1 MKKIFPLILLALL
14 CVLSCGGRKHISS
27 ITGGRIAVVS
37 NVGRTPSPALLSV
50 IEQGSR
56 AVDSI
61 RRPVLGEAAV
71 PLVKAIPESTLM
83 NFAADAI
90 LSMAREC
97 TGENVEIAITNKGGL
112 RSEIQAGVITFGDVY
127 NVFTFENKLAL
138 LTLSGENLLQLCREI
153 AAVGGEAISGLSLVI
168 KADGTLVTALAGG
181 EPIEPSRNYLVATSD
196 YLSQGNDRMYAL
208 ALASEC
214 RVFDDITIRDL
225 VVRYICAATA
235 AGEKVSAECDGR
247 ITIQE

>member
-1 MKKIFPLILLALL
+1 MKKIFPLILIALL
-14 CVLSCGGRKHISS
+14 CVLSCGGRKNILSL
-27 ITGGRIAVVS
+27 TGGRIAVVETDERAS
-37 NVGRTPSPALLSV
+37 LPALV
-50 IEQGSR
+50 AVVEQGSQ

-71 PLVKAIPESTLM
+71 PLMKGVPESTLM

-112 RSEIQAGVITFGDVY
+112 RSEIDAGVITFGDVY

-168 KADGTLVTALAGG
+168 RPDGTLVTVLAGG
-181 EPIEPSRNYLVATSD
+181 EPIELSRNYLVATSD
-196 YLSQGNDRMYAL
+196 YLSQGNDRMTAL

-225 VVRYICAATA
+225 VVRYICAAAA